1 MPISVALVLMTMPTT
16 TSDASLFPY
25 FQDIVERCHA
35 DDVGEESSSSI
46 DVVEDDVNEQPEAS
60 SLSMD
65 CIQTELKKRNLQPR
79 GFFNEDAA
87 LLQEQFDQE
96 LEQAREEKTQQRI
109 VKQERLARERQQK
122 MVEKEIQLEREELQ
136 KDEQL
141 STLLASVK
149 QGRSPSH
156 ARIELNLVT
165 ARSLAFALCSP
176 ECNLLYLDVSNQNLS
191 DLAGAYLCRSLAKNT
206 NIKKIELSNNR
217 LGPLSFQELGR
228 GLMNNKT
235 VEFVS
240 LDCNPLVGAAGA
252 GADGDINIQTIQSL
266 ADMIG
271 RNKTLRHLGLWQ
283 CFIGAEGGKLIASAL
298 ELSND
303 TLTTLKCG
311 YNNWSDASV
320 RQIEAK
326 LSSNREVR
334 RIEREK
340 EAIRKQEEA
349 LRRQEQD
356 RLDEQLKRKLAN
368 EDWLAKQKKIRAEQ
382 RRLQMEADEKAR
394 VERER
399 AEEEERQRVAAEEAA
414 KLAAKK
420 KKKKAKSKKKK

>member
-1 MPISVALVLMTMPTT
+1 MTMPTT

-191 DLAGAYLCRSLAKNT
+191 DLAGAYLCRALAKNT
-206 NIKKIELSNNR
+206 SLKKIELSNNR

-240 LDCNPLVGAAGA
+240 LDCNPLVGAGTDA
-252 GADGDINIQTIQSL
+252 GADDANSNLQTIQSL

-340 EAIRKQEEA
+340 EAMRKQEEA
-349 LRRQEQD
+349 LRRLEQE
-356 RLDEQLKRKLAN
+356 RLDEELKRKLAN
-368 EDWLAKQKKIRAEQ
+368 EDWLQSQKKIRAEQ
-382 RRLQMEADEKAR
+382 RRLQMEADKKAR
-394 VERER
+394 IERER

>member
-1 MPISVALVLMTMPTT
+1 MPTPDQE
-16 TSDASLFPY
+16 TSAAASDVSLFPY

-35 DDVGEESSSSI
+35 DDIGEESSSFI
-46 DVVEDDVNEQPEAS
+46 DVVEDDVNEQPEAT
-60 SLSMD
+60 SLPMES
-65 CIQTELKKRNLQPR
+65 IGRELKKRNLQPR

-96 LEQAREEKTQQRI
+96 LEQAREEKIQQRI
-109 VKQERLARERQQK
+109 ANQERLARERITQI
-122 MVEKEIQLEREELQ
+122 VEQEIQLEREELQ

-141 STLLASVK
+141 SALLASVK

-176 ECNLLYLDVSNQNLS
+176 ECSLLYLDLSNQSLC

-206 NIKKIELSNNR
+206 SLKKIELSNNR

-240 LDCNPLVGAAGA
+240 LDCNPLVGAGA
-252 GADGDINIQTIQSL
+252 GADDDSNLQAIQSL
-266 ADMIG
+266 ANMIG

-283 CFIGAEGGKLIASAL
+283 CFICAEGGKLIASAL

-303 TLTTLKCG
+303 ALTTLKCG

-320 RQIEAK
+320 RRIEAK
-326 LSSNREVR
+326 LASNREVWR
-334 RIEREK
+334 VEREK
-340 EAIRKQEEA
+340 EAMRKQEES
-349 LRRQEQD
+349 LRRLEQE
-356 RLDEQLKRKLAN
+356 RLDEELKQKRKN
-368 EDWLAKQKKIRAEQ
+368 DKWLEEQKKIRSEH
-382 RRLQMEADEKAR
+382 RRLQMEADEKTR
-394 VERER
+394 IERER

-420 KKKKAKSKKKK
+420 KKKKKAKTKKKT

>member
-1 MPISVALVLMTMPTT
+1 MTMPTT

-191 DLAGAYLCRSLAKNT
+191 DLAGAYLCRALAKNT
-206 NIKKIELSNNR
+206 SLKKIELSNNR

-240 LDCNPLVGAAGA
+240 LDCNPLVGAGTDA
-252 GADGDINIQTIQSL
+252 GADDANSNLQTIQSL

-311 YNNWSDASV
+311 YNNWSDTSV

-326 LSSNREVR
+326 LLSNREMR

-340 EAIRKQEEA
+340 EAMRKQEEA
-349 LRRQEQD
+349 LRRLEQE
-356 RLDEQLKRKLAN
+356 RLDEELKRKLAN
-368 EDWLAKQKKIRAEQ
+368 EDWLQSQKKIRAEQ
-382 RRLQMEADEKAR
+382 RRLQMEADKKAR
-394 VERER
+394 IERER